1 MMSSLRQFLAWW
13 LHELRE
19 IGNDVLSRIAPRF
32 AARAYVRFEASSGS
46 VVSHRGRGRTEMFGF
61 NRTAEGQWPTHLD
74 EHPQR
79 EALRGMRAVIVL
91 PKDDVLIH
99 ELVLPDS
106 VEHDLDQTV
115 RLFLERHLP
124 VATDA
129 VYLDRRIVSRSREQ
143 RRITVRLLI
152 ARCDRVDGL
161 RDVVTT
167 WGLRPIRI
175 GFADTDGGVSGNFIP
190 RRIRRE
196 QLQFSL
202 LERRLAVAAAVLV
215 IGVGGLIAGQWIYER
230 VEVGRQ
236 AEIAGEL
243 ATSARSLGEKLKRET
258 AAADALI
265 STMKQPDAMDVLAAL
280 TSRMPADAW
289 AYQLEVNAPGTQPAD
304 IRVSGFA
311 PTATIM
317 IDQLEQAPEFE
328 SVRLANAMSAGI
340 GSGKD
345 RVQIVARWQTP

>member
-1 MMSSLRQFLAWW
+1 MMSSLRQFFAWW

-19 IGNDVLSRIAPRF
+19 IGSDLLSRIAPRL
-32 AARAYVRFEASSGS
+32 AARAYVRFESSSGS
-46 VVSHRGRGRTEMFGF
+46 VVSHQGRGRTEMFGF
-61 NRTAEGQWPTHLD
+61 NRTAEGQWPSDLD
-74 EHPQR
+74 DHPQR
-79 EALRGMRAVIVL
+79 EMLRGMRAVIVL
-91 PKDDVLIH
+91 PRDDVLIQ

-106 VEHDLDQTV
+106 VERDLEQTV
-115 RLFLERHLP
+115 RLLLERHLP

-152 ARCDRVDGL
+152 ARCDRVDQL

-196 QLQFSL
+196 QFQFSP
-202 LERRLAVAAAVLV
+202 LERRLAIAAAVLV
-215 IGVGGLIAGQWIYER
+215 IGVSGLIGGQWIYER
-230 VEVGRQ
+230 VQIGRE
-236 AEIAGEL
+236 AETAGEL
-243 ATSARSLGEKLKRET
+243 AASARSLGERLQRET

-265 STMKQPDAMDVLAAL
+265 STIKQPDALEVLAAL
-280 TSRMPADAW
+280 TTRVPADAW
-289 AYQLEVNAPGTQPAD
+289 TYQLEVDAPATQPAD
-304 IRVSGFA
+304 VRISGFA

-345 RVQIVARWQTP
+345 RVQIVARWQKP